1 MTARKGE
8 MVIQKRKPGNAF
20 WHILLVPILLFLL
33 GATMISCA
41 ENSDNKIKTPVIN
54 SAGNSRKIKTQ
65 DWVGRHRDELAT
77 RQGPPSHEA
86 RLAHGGRSLVY
97 QQQAGPPNQRH
108 PHCRTVFITDSQGI
122 IQAAANYSC

>member
-1 MTARKGE
+1 MAARKGE
-8 MVIQKRKPGNAF
+8 MVIQKRELENTFG
-20 WHILLVPILLFLL
+20 HLLVPILLFLL

-41 ENSDNKIKTPVIN
+41 ENSGKF
-54 SAGNSRKIKTQ
+54 KTQ
-65 DWVGRHRDELAT
+65 DWVGHHRDELAT

-97 QQQAGPPNQRH
+97 QQQGGVAKQRH
-108 PHCRTVFITDSQGI
+108 HRCRTVFITDSQGI